1 MAMHFCASVLDY
13 STRGRRYGWQR
24 LNIHHQSM
32 HVYMWCSPDLNE
44 IIREPYTMRWQLLLQ
59 LCSHAIWALVTMDG
73 EASVPFSASML
84 ITELMNGVM
93 EWACSAAAPV
103 TARWVPAAHL
113 ELRGEGDRSRVLN
126 P

>member
-1 MAMHFCASVLDY
+1 M
-13 STRGRRYGWQR
+13 T
-24 LNIHHQSM
+24 
-32 HVYMWCSPDLNE
+32 
-44 IIREPYTMRWQLLLQ
+44 T
-59 LCSHAIWALVTMDG
+59 DG
-73 EASVPFSASML
+73 EGSVPFSASML

-93 EWACSAAAPV
+93 EWACSAAAPAPV